1 MSDFWARR
9 KAAVEAEAKVAQTV
23 DVQAELAAQ
32 DADLDSLSDAD
43 ILEQLDLPDPET
55 LGVEDDFKVFWSKA
69 VPSRIRTRAMRRL
82 WRVNPILANVDGLV
96 DYGEDF
102 TDAALIIE
110 GMETSYQVGKGMTAH
125 VEELARQAEE
135 KANPVDEP
143 VSEDTIDTLPTELEP
158 PVLAAHHTEAI
169 PAEAAADTPD
179 PAPEFEPQDALH
191 DAPMG
196 RMRFHFD
203 ETTQA

>member
-32 DADLDSLSDAD
+32 DADLDSLSDAE

-143 VSEDTIDTLPTELEP
+143 VSEDTIDTLPAELEP

-169 PAEAAADTPD
+169 PTEAAAGTRD
-179 PAPEFEPQDALH
+179 PAPEFEPQDATQ

-203 ETTQA
+203 ETAQA

>member
-9 KAAVEAEAKVAQTV
+9 KASVEAEDKVAQAV
-23 DVQAELAAQ
+23 DAQVELAAQ
-32 DADLDSLSDAD
+32 DADLDSLSDAE

-82 WRVNPILANVDGLV
+82 WQVNPILANVDGLV
-96 DYGEDF
+96 GYGEDF

-135 KANPVDEP
+135 EANRTEP
-143 VSEDTIDTLPTELEP
+143 VEEDIRDAEDVPVEVPTEVAEP
-158 PVLAAHHTEAI
+158 VALTAAQPEPT
-169 PAEAAADTPD
+169 PAPF
-179 PAPEFEPQDALH
+179 PEFESEDEPQP
-191 DAPMG
+191 APVG
-196 RMRFHFD
+196 RMRFHFG
-203 ETTQA
+203 ETAQA